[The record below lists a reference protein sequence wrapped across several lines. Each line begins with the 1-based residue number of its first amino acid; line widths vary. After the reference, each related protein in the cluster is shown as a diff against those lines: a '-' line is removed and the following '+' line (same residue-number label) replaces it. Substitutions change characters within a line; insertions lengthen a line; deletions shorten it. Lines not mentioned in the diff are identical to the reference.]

1 MIRLEIRL
9 EICELYT
16 CRSTFPPP
24 KVMYW
29 IKKLDKI
36 EPIGLRP
43 PRNATAIPLNPI
55 AGTEEVVVSQLAAAY
70 DGTFEG
76 GKSVHMNA
84 KNKGVG
90 LDMKNSVFQYFNQT
104 LYDDIYKELAKGELE
119 ILSAKDAKTIDDLV
133 KAKWLYYIRIDQE

>member
-9 EICELYT
+9 EIYELYT

-55 AGTEEVVVSQLAAAY
+55 AGTEDVVVSQHSIPVRYNRPAPRPASAPEMNIVIIMFQFSFMPAYLAA
-70 DGTFEG
+70 
-76 GKSVHMNA
+76 
-84 KNKGVG
+84 
-90 LDMKNSVFQYFNQT
+90 
-104 LYDDIYKELAKGELE
+104 
-119 ILSAKDAKTIDDLV
+119 
-133 KAKWLYYIRIDQE
+133 W